1 MVLKEGR
8 EAVTEAEDGISPGEK
23 GRMSALK
30 ITVYVLIADLFYLA
44 GIHCRVFKQGAFDA
58 VHP

>member
-8 EAVTEAEDGISPGEK
+8 EAVSEAKDGVSPEEK

-30 ITVYVLIADLFYLA
+30 ITVYVQIADLFYPA
-44 GIHCRVFKQGAFDA
+44 GMHCRVFKQGVFDA